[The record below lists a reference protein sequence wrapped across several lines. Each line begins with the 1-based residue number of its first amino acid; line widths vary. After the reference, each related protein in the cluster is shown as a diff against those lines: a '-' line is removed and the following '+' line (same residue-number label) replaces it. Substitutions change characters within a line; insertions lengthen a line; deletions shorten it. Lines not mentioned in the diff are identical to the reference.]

1 MNEFA
6 LNLRCV
12 ENKSVLAEAPMER
25 KFIKSILMPEPQLSS
40 IHSAQTIPSADRSG
54 GRDTFTEGR
63 DRDTCHRAAQTVMTL
78 DD

>member
-25 KFIKSILMPEPQLSS
+25 KFIKSMLMPDPQLS
-40 IHSAQTIPSADRSG
+40 IPSADRSG